1 MWDFVGTVC
10 GITEVSKILSPE
22 AASSSYSSDDNS
34 VDDGPPAAQIAP
46 ADADAEAPPQPA
58 EPPPPLPPAAD
69 DVPVSHGD
77 L

>member
-1 MWDFVGTVC
+1 M
-10 GITEVSKILSPE
+10 
-22 AASSSYSSDDNS
+22 DDA
-34 VDDGPPAAQIAP
+34 PPAAQIAP

-69 DVPVSHGD
+69 DVPVSDAD